1 MAQPFDHY
9 IDACLEAT
17 VSDGGL
23 REDSF
28 RSLIERGRPALREIR
43 GELARGGL
51 PHFGLASRRDDLRV
65 IESLAMRLR
74 EDFRRVVILG
84 TGGSSLGGQALVA
97 IAPAAERRRLV
108 FADNLDG
115 GGFAEL
121 LADCEPARTHF
132 VVISKSGS
140 TTETLAQTFAVLDWA
155 RRQKRPLDLPRHFT
169 VITEPGDNPLRRL
182 ADRLRL
188 PLLDHDPEVG
198 GRFSVLSL
206 VGLLPGL
213 IAGLDVMAVRKGAAL
228 VFERA
233 IAEEDPAPLAAAA
246 LAVGLA
252 RERGRTQQVILP
264 YAGALERFA
273 QWHRQLWAESL
284 GKNGR
289 GVTPVAALGPVD
301 QHSQLQLWLDGPADK
316 SFTVI
321 TVAEPEPGPM
331 IEPDLIQDPDLGY
344 LSGQSLGAIVKIQA
358 RATIETLV
366 DRGHP
371 TRMIRLQRLD
381 ERTLGGLFMHFMLE
395 TVLAAHLLGI
405 SAYGQPAVESSKK
418 LTKQYLAAG

>member
-23 REDSF
+23 RDDSF
-28 RSLIERGRPALREIR
+28 HRLMDRGRPALREIR
-43 GELARGGL
+43 GALARGGL
-51 PHFGLASRRDDLRV
+51 PHFGLASRRDDLRQ
-65 IESLAMRLR
+65 IEGLATKLR
-74 EDFRRVVILG
+74 ADFRQVVILG
-84 TGGSSLGGQALVA
+84 TGGSSLGGQALTA
-97 IAPAAERRRLV
+97 IAPAADRRRLV

-115 GGFAEL
+115 RGFAEL
-121 LADCEPARTHF
+121 LAEVDPQRTHF
-132 VVISKSGS
+132 VAVSKSGG
-140 TTETLAQTFAVLDWA
+140 TTETLAQTLAVIDWA
-155 RRQKRPLDLPRHFT
+155 RKQKRPLDLPRHLT

-182 ADRLRL
+182 ADRLYL

-213 IAGLDVMAVRKGAAL
+213 IAGMDVMAVRKGAAL
-228 VFERA
+228 AFERA
-233 IAEEDPAPLAAAA
+233 IAEEEPVPLAGAA

-252 RERGRTQQVILP
+252 QERGRGQQVIMP
-264 YAGALERFA
+264 YAGALERFSH
-273 QWHRQLWAESL
+273 WHRQLWAESL

-289 GVTPVAALGPVD
+289 GLTPVAALGPVD

-316 SFTVI
+316 YFTII
-321 TVAEPEPGPM
+321 TVAEPDPGPV
-331 IEPDLIQDPDLGY
+331 IEPDLVQDPDYAY
-344 LSGQSLGAIVKIQA
+344 LKGQSLGAIVKTQA

-366 DRGHP
+366 ARGHP
-371 TRMIRLQRLD
+371 TRMIRLPRLD
-381 ERTLGGLFMHFMLE
+381 ERALGGLFMHFMLE
-395 TVLAAHLLGI
+395 TVLAAHLLGV